1 MDIIRLK
8 GTGDGV
14 KIYMSPDADFP
25 ALLDALQEKLRAW
38 RNFFGTGHCN
48 MYFIGRNLNKSDTLR
63 LETVVKALLPESN
76 ILYGEKKN
84 MGSTIALPTELISV
98 LEGKSKKPE
107 EAVCNSE
114 PKEEVKEEEDK
125 NKEIRD
131 FMEIREVVTN
141 NFKSNRARLYEGR
154 VKANRVVESDG
165 HLILVGDV
173 EEGGTLIANGNVI
186 VLGKIE
192 GSIQAGCMGNRNAY
206 IIAMHLNPTDL
217 RIAHANK
224 KYDKTD
230 DDTELISPKKAYLIN
245 NEICI
250 EEFLLKS

>member
-1 MDIIRLK
+1 MITLK

-14 KIYMSPDADFP
+14 KIYLSADGEFP
-25 ALLDALQEKLRAW
+25 KLLEALQDKLRAW
-38 RNFFGTGHCN
+38 RNFFGAGHCN
-48 MYFIGRNLNKSDTLR
+48 LYFIGRNLNKSDTLR

-84 MGSTIALPTELISV
+84 MGSTVTLPTELIAE
-98 LEGKSKKPE
+98 LEGKRTENK
-107 EAVCNSE
+107 A
-114 PKEEVKEEEDK
+114 KEKVKEEIKEE
-125 NKEIRD
+125 NKE
-131 FMEIREVVTN
+131 EIKEIEEFVAIQEVVTN
-141 NFKSNRARLYEGR
+141 NFKSNRARLYEGI
-154 VKANRVVESDG
+154 VKSNRVVESDG

-186 VLGKIE
+186 VLGKME
-192 GSIQAGCMGNRNAY
+192 GSVQAGCMGNRDAY

-224 KYDKTD
+224 KYEKSD
-230 DDTELISPKKAYLIN
+230 DDLTNISPKKAYLIN

-250 EEFLLKS
+250 EEFLVKS